1 MELFIP
7 GLFVFFLV
15 IAICFAIVPK
25 MTPLIAAILSMA
37 FLLVGVRE
45 HYRMFAS
52 EYRLSTWKDTLQ
64 IYAPAIMIGAMI
76 LFIIY
81 SILAL
86 FTTGSVP
93 VPSMPEIMAP
103 APNTATDNVMESLNT
118 VANSLVNVNTNLAE
132 NVNNVIHSLNKNANQ
147 LVNTVTG
154 NNEKNKNKNKNQ
166 NQNNYTRSF
175 FETI

>member
-25 MTPLIAAILSMA
+25 MTPLIAAILSMV
-37 FLLVGVRE
+37 FLVVGVRE
-45 HYRMFAS
+45 HYLMFAS

-93 VPSMPEIMAP
+93 VPSIPAVTEA
-103 APNTATDNVMESLNT
+103 APNTVTENVMDSLNT

-132 NVNNVIHSLNKNANQ
+132 NVNDVINSLNKNANQ

-154 NNEKNKNKNKNQ
+154 NNDKNKNKNKT
-166 NQNNYTRSF
+166 NNNFRRSF

>member
-15 IAICFAIVPK
+15 IAISFAVIPRF
-25 MTPLIAAILSMA
+25 TPLLAAILSIV
-37 FLLVGVRE
+37 FLVLGVRQ
-45 HYRMFAS
+45 HYMIFAS
-52 EYRLSTWKDTLQ
+52 EYRLSTWQDSLK

-93 VPSMPEIMAP
+93 VPAMPNITAP
-103 APNTATDNVMESLNT
+103 APNTVTDNVLESLNT
-118 VANSLVNVNTNLAE
+118 VANSLSNVNTNLVE
-132 NVNNVIHSLNKNANQ
+132 NVNEAVNAVNENTTKFLNNI
-147 LVNTVTG
+147 TG
-154 NNEKNKNKNKNQ
+154 NNKNKNKNKTE
-166 NQNNYTRSF
+166 NNLSRSF
-175 FETI
+175 LETL